1 MKFFKFITALLLL
14 PVLAASAH
22 FTCHTVASCLALQ
35 DKIPWASICTLALG
49 FSTMF
54 SVYMALPRW
63 NWLYVF
69 GHETT
74 HALAVLASGGRVS
87 AFKVSSSGG
96 HIVSDT
102 ITAWIALAPYIIPFY
117 PAVAGLTWFVVRFFF
132 PQSAAWEWAFLIFW
146 GATWGFHFC
155 FTASLLKTEQPDFA
169 SQGYFFSFVIILISN
184 LLILS
189 FLLGFWIQP
198 EKWRES
204 AWVFWDYVWHYY
216 SFAASQCFALYRLAF

>member
-1 MKFFKFITALLLL
+1 MKFLKFIVALLLL
-14 PVLAASAH
+14 PALAASAH
-22 FTCHTVASCLALQ
+22 FTCRTVLICLALQ
-35 DKIPWASICTLALG
+35 DKIPWSSIIALALG

-54 SVYMALPRW
+54 SIYMALPRW

-74 HALAVLASGGRVS
+74 HALAVLVSGGRVS
-87 AFKVSSSGG
+87 GFRISSSGG

-102 ITAWIALAPYIIPFY
+102 ITTWIALAPYIIPFY
-117 PAVAGLTWFVVRFFF
+117 PMLTGVVWFLVRLFW
-132 PQSAAWEWAFLIFW
+132 PAAYSWEWAFLIFW

-169 SQGYFFSFVIILISN
+169 SQGYFFSFVIILIFN

-189 FLLGFWIQP
+189 ALLWLWLQP
-198 EKWRES
+198 DKWRDGV
-204 AWVFWDYVWHYY
+204 WTLYDYNLRYY
-216 SFAASQCFALYRLAF
+216 RACAAQCAALYRLVF